1 VFGGIQ
7 KFDSAVAGFNAGS
20 HQIIGGGKAFGIEF
34 EGMGIGPKNCGIKIC
49 NTGGARPSPATQEA
63 KIRQSPDF

>member
-1 VFGGIQ
+1 LTPPAFVKKNWARGGIGSLFAVFGGIQ

-34 EGMGIGPKNCGIKIC
+34 EGMGIGPK
-49 NTGGARPSPATQEA
+49 TAA
-63 KIRQSPDF
+63 